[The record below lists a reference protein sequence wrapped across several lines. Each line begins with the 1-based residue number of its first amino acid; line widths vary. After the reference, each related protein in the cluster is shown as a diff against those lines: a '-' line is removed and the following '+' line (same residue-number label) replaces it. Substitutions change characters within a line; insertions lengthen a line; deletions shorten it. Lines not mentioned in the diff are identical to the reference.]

1 MKKWTILLLALL
13 CSTAGAAAQD
23 FSVVNPRC
31 EYRDEPLGIN
41 TLTPRFSWQI
51 SARDRGFLQSA
62 YELIVGDDRAAV
74 AAGRGNLWRV
84 KAKGAESLHI
94 PYAGKA
100 LESGKES
107 IIGACASGTL
117 RAKSRPGC
125 RSTASR
131 RG

>member
-51 SARDRGFLQSA
+51 SARNRGFLHA
-62 YELIVGDDRAAV
+62 PYYVLGCVVGGCV
-74 AAGRGNLWRV
+74 SAGR
-84 KAKGAESLHI
+84 
-94 PYAGKA
+94 
-100 LESGKES
+100 
-107 IIGACASGTL
+107 
-117 RAKSRPGC
+117 
-125 RSTASR
+125 
-131 RG
+131 

>member
-51 SARDRGFLQSA
+51 SARDRGFLQTVCERFKRLGIRVSIFVDPVAEMVRGAAACGADRVELYTEA
-62 YELIVGDDRAAV
+62 YARE
-74 AAGRGNLWRV
+74 
-84 KAKGAESLHI
+84 
-94 PYAGKA
+94 
-100 LESGKES
+100 
-107 IIGACASGTL
+107 
-117 RAKSRPGC
+117 
-125 RSTASR
+125 
-131 RG
+131 

>member
-84 KAKGAESLHI
+84 ARRMVGSPLDRHGGAARQ
-94 PYAGKA
+94 P
-100 LESGKES
+100 
-107 IIGACASGTL
+107 ASG
-117 RAKSRPGC
+117 AG
-125 RSTASR
+125 
-131 RG
+131 RGV

>member
-51 SARDRGFLQSA
+51 LS
-62 YELIVGDDRAAV
+62 LI
-74 AAGRGNLWRV
+74 
-84 KAKGAESLHI
+84 HI
-94 PYAGKA
+94 SEPTRPY
-100 LESGKES
+100 
-107 IIGACASGTL
+107 
-117 RAKSRPGC
+117 
-125 RSTASR
+125 
-131 RG
+131 

>member
-51 SARDRGFLQSA
+51 SARR
-62 YELIVGDDRAAV
+62 RAEQRKQKDCPFFHRQV
-74 AAGRGNLWRV
+74 FV
-84 KAKGAESLHI
+84 
-94 PYAGKA
+94 
-100 LESGKES
+100 
-107 IIGACASGTL
+107 
-117 RAKSRPGC
+117 
-125 RSTASR
+125 
-131 RG
+131 

>member
-100 LESGKES
+100 LESSKEYYWS
-107 IIGACASGTL
+107 V
-117 RAKSRPGC
+117 RVWN
-125 RSTASR
+125 TA
-131 RG
+131 GEV

>member
-51 SARDRGFLQSA
+51 SARDRGFLQSV

-100 LESGKES
+100 LE
-107 IIGACASGTL
+107 
-117 RAKSRPGC
+117 
-125 RSTASR
+125 
-131 RG
+131 